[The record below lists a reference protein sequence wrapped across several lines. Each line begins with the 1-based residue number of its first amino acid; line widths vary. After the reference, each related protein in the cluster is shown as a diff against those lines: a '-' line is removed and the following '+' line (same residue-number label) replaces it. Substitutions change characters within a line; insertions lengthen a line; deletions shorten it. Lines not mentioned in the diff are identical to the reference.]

1 MIHAASRTA
10 LAQLRESLQEELHG
24 RSRTSGSGPI
34 AALAHLRDTL
44 KAQLRDEPEP
54 SPDEVSAATAELAGE
69 LHQVSRLLEVQP
81 RLRRAFGDP
90 STSDER
96 RGEFARTVLT
106 GKISDRALDLVVDA
120 VKLRWSNPWDLTDA
134 LSIVGD
140 EILLDSAQEAGHLD
154 NVEDE
159 LFRFG
164 RILRA
169 QDDLR
174 GLLDEQS
181 VPAARRVGLLDDV
194 LAHKVDPVT
203 LGLLDQAVRSGRKR
217 TIELAIDDLLQ
228 RTAEVRGQS
237 MADVTSAAALTDE
250 QEERLS
256 AALSRMYDRTI
267 TVRTLVDPSV
277 QGGLVVRIGN
287 EIIDGSVAHRLAVVR
302 AELAG

>member
-1 MIHAASRTA
+1 VIHAASRAA
-10 LAQLRESLQEELHG
+10 LAELRQSLRAEVSG
-24 RSRTSGSGPI
+24 RSPGSGGGPI
-34 AALAHLRDTL
+34 AVLAHLRDAI
-44 KAQLRDEPEP
+44 KGQLREEPEP
-54 SPDEVSAATAELAGE
+54 SPGEPGAALVELATE

-81 RLRRAFGDP
+81 RLRRALGDP
-90 STSDER
+90 STAGER
-96 RGEFARTVLT
+96 RSQFARRILS
-106 GKISDRALDLVVDA
+106 GKISDRALNLVVDA
-120 VKLRWSNPWDLTDA
+120 VSLRWSNPWDLTDA

-140 EILLDSAQEAGHLD
+140 ELLLDSAQRTGQLD

-181 VPAARRVGLLDDV
+181 VPAERRIGLLTGVVGD
-194 LAHKVDPVT
+194 KVDPVT
-203 LGLLDQAVRSGRKR
+203 LALLDQAVRSGRKR
-217 TIELAIDDLLQ
+217 TIELAIDDLLE
-228 RTAEVRGQS
+228 RTAQLRGQS
-237 MADVTSAAALTDE
+237 VADVSTAVALTDAQE
-250 QEERLS
+250 QRLG
-256 AALSRMYDRTI
+256 AALSRLYDRTI

>member
-1 MIHAASRTA
+1 MIHAASRAA
-10 LAQLRESLQEELHG
+10 LAQLRQNLQVELRG
-24 RSRTSGSGPI
+24 RSGPSGSGPI
-34 AALAHLRDTL
+34 AVLAHLRDTI
-44 KAQLRDEPEP
+44 KAQLRDDPEP
-54 SPDEVSAATAELAGE
+54 ATADLGAATAELAGE
-69 LHQVSRLLEVQP
+69 MHQVSRLLEVQP

-90 STSDER
+90 STADDR
-96 RGEFARTVLT
+96 RGEFARAVLT
-106 GKISDRALDLVVDA
+106 GKISDRALNLVVDA
-120 VKLRWSNPWDLTDA
+120 VRLRWSNPWDLTDA

-140 EILLDSAQEAGHLD
+140 EILLDSAQNAGHLD

-181 VPAARRVGLLDDV
+181 VPAERRVGLLNDV
-194 LAHKVDPVT
+194 LGTKVDPAT

-217 TIELAIDDLLQ
+217 TIELAIDDLLE
-228 RTAEVRGQS
+228 RTAELRGQS
-237 MADVTSAAALTDE
+237 IADVTSAVVLTDA

-256 AALSRMYDRTI
+256 AALSRLYDRTI
-267 TVRTLVDPSV
+267 TVRTLIDPSV
-277 QGGLVVRIGN
+277 QGGLVVRVGN

>member
-1 MIHAASRTA
+1 MIHAASRGA
-10 LAQLRESLQEELHG
+10 LAELRERLHAKV
-24 RSRTSGSGPI
+24 REQAGSG
-34 AALAHLRDTL
+34 AG
-44 KAQLRDEPEP
+44 AQDR
-54 SPDEVSAATAELAGE
+54 AATLADLGGQ
-69 LHQVSRLLEVQP
+69 LHQVSRLFEVQP
-81 RLRRAFGDP
+81 QLRRALGDP
-90 STSDER
+90 STSGQR
-96 RGEFARTVLT
+96 RGEFARALLG
-106 GKISDRALDLVVDA
+106 GKISKAALNLVVEA
-120 VKLRWSNPWDLTDA
+120 VSLRWSNPWDLTDA

-140 EILLDSAQEAGHLD
+140 ELLLDSAQRAGHLD

-181 VPAARRVGLLDDV
+181 VPAERRIGLLKDV
-194 LAHKVDPVT
+194 LGAKVDPVT
-203 LGLLDQAVRSGRKR
+203 LALLDQAVRSGRKR
-217 TIELAIDDLLQ
+217 TIELAIDDLLE
-228 RTAEVRGQS
+228 RTAELRGQS
-237 MADVTSAAALTDE
+237 MADVTSAIALTDA

-256 AALSRMYDRTI
+256 AALSRLYDRTI
-267 TVRTLVDPSV
+267 TVRTLVDPAV